1 MQKQPKLIPKEK
13 KALREYK
20 NLLIKKFP
28 KDVIS
33 ITLFGSKARG
43 DSNKESDLDTLITV
57 EEKNP
62 YLWNTIVDYSTD
74 LLLKYENILISPK
87 IRSKK
92 ELNQQSPFL
101 ENIKREGIELWN
113 KKSKKNLLD

>member
-1 MQKQPKLIPKEK
+1 MQKQPKLMPKEK
-13 KALREYK
+13 KALKEYK
-20 NLLIKKFP
+20 NILTKKFP
-28 KDVIS
+28 EEIIS

-43 DSNKESDLDTLITV
+43 DSHKESDLDTLIAV
-57 EEKNP
+57 KEKNP

-74 LLLKYENILISPK
+74 LLLKYEDILISPK

-113 KKSKKNLLD
+113 KKKKTNLLD